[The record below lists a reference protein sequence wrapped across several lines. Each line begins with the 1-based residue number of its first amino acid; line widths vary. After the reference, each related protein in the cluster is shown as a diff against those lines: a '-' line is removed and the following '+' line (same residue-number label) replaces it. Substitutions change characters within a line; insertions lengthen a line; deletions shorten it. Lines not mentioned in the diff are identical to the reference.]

1 MKSYF
6 IDELP
11 SIKNEITISKVQDCN
26 INTENTITAKYK
38 IKLLE
43 LKNKLSKADVTNKQ
57 TLIDTILQHNS
68 KISQNYDVS
77 RISPVTHEARKQPPE
92 KQHYEKKDTELNNW
106 QKQEYEYKPSEK
118 SNEKNESNK
127 EITDHQKHKVYQQ
140 TQKTKVYNS

>member
-11 SIKNEITISKVQDCN
+11 SLKDEIIISNVQDCN
-26 INTENTITAKYK
+26 INIENTITVKYK

-43 LKNKLSKADVTNKQ
+43 PKNKLSKADVTNKQ

-127 EITDHQKHKVYQQ
+127 EITDHQKHKSYQK
-140 TQKTKVYNS
+140 TQKAKVFNS

>member
-11 SIKNEITISKVQDCN
+11 SLKDEIIISNVQDCN
-26 INTENTITAKYK
+26 INIENTITVKYK

-43 LKNKLSKADVTNKQ
+43 PKNKLSKADVTNKQ

-118 SNEKNESNK
+118 SNEKNGGKK
-127 EITDHQKHKVYQQ
+127 EKIDHHKKMIYQ
-140 TQKTKVYNS
+140 

>member
-57 TLIDTILQHNS
+57 TLIDTILQHNL

-106 QKQEYEYKPSEK
+106 QKQEYEYKPREK

-127 EITDHQKHKVYQQ
+127 EITDHQKHKVYQ
-140 TQKTKVYNS
+140 

>member
-11 SIKNEITISKVQDCN
+11 SLKDEIIISNVQDCN
-26 INTENTITAKYK
+26 INIENTITVKYK

-43 LKNKLSKADVTNKQ
+43 PKNKLSKADVTNKQ

-77 RISPVTHEARKQPPE
+77 RISPVTHEARKQPLE

-127 EITDHQKHKVYQQ
+127 EITDHQKHKVYQ
-140 TQKTKVYNS
+140 

>member
-6 IDELP
+6 IDKLP
-11 SIKNEITISKVQDCN
+11 SIKNEIIISNVQDCN
-26 INTENTITAKYK
+26 INIENTITVKYK

-43 LKNKLSKADVTNKQ
+43 PKNKLSKADVTNKQ

-92 KQHYEKKDTELNNW
+92 KQHYEKKDTESNNW

-127 EITDHQKHKVYQQ
+127 EITDHQKHKVYQ
-140 TQKTKVYNS
+140 

>member
-11 SIKNEITISKVQDCN
+11 SLKDEIIISNVQDCN
-26 INTENTITAKYK
+26 INIENTITVKYK

-43 LKNKLSKADVTNKQ
+43 PKNKLSKADVTNKQ

-77 RISPVTHEARKQPPE
+77 PISPVTHEARKQPPE

-127 EITDHQKHKVYQQ
+127 EITDRQKHKVYQ
-140 TQKTKVYNS
+140 

>member
-43 LKNKLSKADVTNKQ
+43 LKNKLSKADVTNK
-57 TLIDTILQHNS
+57 
-68 KISQNYDVS
+68 
-77 RISPVTHEARKQPPE
+77 
-92 KQHYEKKDTELNNW
+92 
-106 QKQEYEYKPSEK
+106 
-118 SNEKNESNK
+118 
-127 EITDHQKHKVYQQ
+127 
-140 TQKTKVYNS
+140 

>member
-11 SIKNEITISKVQDCN
+11 SLKDEIIISNVQDCN
-26 INTENTITAKYK
+26 INIENTITVKYK

-43 LKNKLSKADVTNKQ
+43 PKNKLSKADVTNKQ

-106 QKQEYEYKPSEK
+106 QKQEHEYKPSEK

-127 EITDHQKHKVYQQ
+127 EITDHQKHKVYQ
-140 TQKTKVYNS
+140 

>member
-11 SIKNEITISKVQDCN
+11 SLKDEIIISNVQDCN
-26 INTENTITAKYK
+26 FNTENTITVKYK

-43 LKNKLSKADVTNKQ
+43 PKNKLSKADVTNKQ

-106 QKQEYEYKPSEK
+106 QKQGYEYKPSEK

-127 EITDHQKHKVYQQ
+127 EITDHQKHKVYQ
-140 TQKTKVYNS
+140 

>member
-11 SIKNEITISKVQDCN
+11 SLKDEIIISNVQDCN
-26 INTENTITAKYK
+26 INTENTITVKYK

-43 LKNKLSKADVTNKQ
+43 PKNKLSKADVTNKQ

-127 EITDHQKHKVYQQ
+127 EITDHQKHKVYQ
-140 TQKTKVYNS
+140 

>member
-11 SIKNEITISKVQDCN
+11 SLKDEIIISNVQDCN
-26 INTENTITAKYK
+26 INIENTITVKYK

-43 LKNKLSKADVTNKQ
+43 PKNKLSKADVTNKQ
-57 TLIDTILQHNS
+57 TLIDTILQHNL

-127 EITDHQKHKVYQQ
+127 EITDHQKHKVYQ
-140 TQKTKVYNS
+140 

>member
-11 SIKNEITISKVQDCN
+11 SLKDEIIISNVQDCN
-26 INTENTITAKYK
+26 FNTENTITVKYK

-43 LKNKLSKADVTNKQ
+43 PKNKLSKADVTNKQ
-57 TLIDTILQHNS
+57 TLIDKILQHNS

-127 EITDHQKHKVYQQ
+127 EITDHQKHKVYQ
-140 TQKTKVYNS
+140 

>member
-43 LKNKLSKADVTNKQ
+43 LKNKLSKADFTNKQ
-57 TLIDTILQHNS
+57 TLIDTILQYNL

-92 KQHYEKKDTELNNW
+92 KQHYEKKDTELNN
-106 QKQEYEYKPSEK
+106 
-118 SNEKNESNK
+118 
-127 EITDHQKHKVYQQ
+127 
-140 TQKTKVYNS
+140 

>member
-11 SIKNEITISKVQDCN
+11 SLKDEIIISNVQDCN
-26 INTENTITAKYK
+26 INIENTITVKYK

-43 LKNKLSKADVTNKQ
+43 PKNKLSKADVINKQ

-127 EITDHQKHKVYQQ
+127 EITDHQKHKVYQ
-140 TQKTKVYNS
+140 

>member
-11 SIKNEITISKVQDCN
+11 SLKDEIIISNVQDCN
-26 INTENTITAKYK
+26 INIENTITVKYK

-43 LKNKLSKADVTNKQ
+43 PKNKLSKADVTNKQ

-92 KQHYEKKDTELNNW
+92 KQHYEKKDTKLNNW

-127 EITDHQKHKVYQQ
+127 EITDHQKHKVYQ
-140 TQKTKVYNS
+140 

>member
-11 SIKNEITISKVQDCN
+11 SLKDEIIISNVQDCN
-26 INTENTITAKYK
+26 INIENTITVKYK

-43 LKNKLSKADVTNKQ
+43 PKNKLSKADVTNKQ

-127 EITDHQKHKVYQQ
+127 EITDHQKHKAYQQ

>member
-11 SIKNEITISKVQDCN
+11 SLKDEIIISNVQDCN
-26 INTENTITAKYK
+26 INTENTITVKYK

-43 LKNKLSKADVTNKQ
+43 PKNKLSKADVTNKQ

-127 EITDHQKHKVYQQ
+127 EITDRQKHKVYQ
-140 TQKTKVYNS
+140 